1 MTLLTSWPLQVEG
14 YMYCNSQNR
23 MRMRIYNCFND
34 VKLHHHFAPIVTR
47 PLDTPDRKPRIDWSR
62 FHLTDMDPADKAQ
75 AAKVPLPQVSSF
87 SESFC
92 THVATLL
99 PPHRHGPCGQG
110 QADNVQHLHSGHVP
124 HCSVHAHGGVASTLP
139 TWTPWSRSRPT
150 RCTTLLTCC
159 LCIGWALSIWAPNI
173 KSEP

>member
-1 MTLLTSWPLQVEG
+1 MGLLYSTLLLAAAVTLLTSWPLQVEG

-87 SESFC
+87 SESFAPMWPLC
-92 THVATLL
+92 F
-99 PPHRHGPCGQG
+99 
-110 QADNVQHLHSGHVP
+110 HLTDMDPVDK
-124 HCSVHAHGGVASTLP
+124 A
-139 TWTPWSRSRPT
+139 RPT
-150 RCTTLLTCC
+150 RCSICILDMSRTALCMHTAVLLPPYQH
-159 LCIGWALSIWAPNI
+159 GPRGQGPGRQGA
-173 KSEP
+173 